1 MRKNKTQEID
11 FTDSIITPLK
21 KWVNIQLDLDE
32 NVIKYLTELSK
43 KSNQSID
50 NIITHILTDLYSEH
64 MEISQLS
71 AKTLKTL
78 SKKTNHM
85 ILLDQNMPFARIEL
99 INQTNENPADEKI
112 IFSPPKNSSGNEN
125 KKYSPFY
132 EYECSPAKTALLK
145 HT

>member
-1 MRKNKTQEID
+1 MRKNKTQEIG

-32 NVIKYLTELSK
+32 DVIKYLTELSK

-71 AKTLKTL
+71 AKL
-78 SKKTNHM
+78 
-85 ILLDQNMPFARIEL
+85 
-99 INQTNENPADEKI
+99 
-112 IFSPPKNSSGNEN
+112 FS
-125 KKYSPFY
+125 
-132 EYECSPAKTALLK
+132 
-145 HT
+145 

>member
-1 MRKNKTQEID
+1 MRKNKTQEIG

-32 NVIKYLTELSK
+32 DVIKYLTELSK

-78 SKKTNHM
+78 SKKTNHI
-85 ILLDQNMPFARIEL
+85 ILLDQNKPFARIEL
-99 INQTNENPADEKI
+99 INQTNENHADEKI
-112 IFSPPKNSSGNEN
+112 IFSPPKNSSENEN
-125 KKYSPFY
+125 KKYSPV
-132 EYECSPAKTALLK
+132 YECSPAKTALLK